1 MKRIRKVLIVDD
13 EEKARLYLASILSEM
28 HPDFEIQMVS
38 TPAEALFL
46 LNKQQI
52 DVVLL
57 DVEMQGMT
65 GIEMASE
72 MQNAAKRTP
81 IIFVSAYKKAEFIQ
95 KALRLNAVD
104 YIDKP
109 VDPFELEAALTKAF
123 QQNQNTITTTEINI
137 LSNRFCLLTDIDER
151 FVDAD
156 EILYFESNKR
166 YSAVYFT
173 DGTNKVVRYNLVY
186 LTKVLPEGCFL
197 HVSRQHI
204 INVKYVKLASKS
216 NKTITLGYKN
226 DEIVLHRI
234 FPDILSVFVK
244 SHSISNNKR
253 CGQAT
258 S

>member
-1 MKRIRKVLIVDD
+1 MNIIRKVLIVDD

-28 HPDFEIQMVS
+28 HPEYEIQLIS
-38 TPAEALFL
+38 TPSEALFL
-46 LNKQQI
+46 LNKQQF
-52 DVVLL
+52 DVILL

-65 GIEMASE
+65 GIEMANE
-72 MQNAAKRTP
+72 MQNASRSTP

-123 QQNQNTITTTEINI
+123 QQNKNTITTTEINKQP
-137 LSNRFCLLTDIDER
+137 NRFCLLTDLDER

-156 EILYFESNKR
+156 EILYFQSNNR
-166 YSAVYFT
+166 YSTVYFT

-186 LTKVLPEGCFL
+186 LMKVLPEGYYL
-197 HVSRQHI
+197 HVSRQNI
-204 INVKYVKLASKS
+204 VNVKYIRLASKS

-226 DEIVLHRI
+226 IEIVLFKI
-234 FPDILSVFVK
+234 FPNILSAFVK
-244 SHSISNNKR
+244 SHSIRNMK
-253 CGQAT
+253 GV
-258 S
+258 